1 MNKVIVTNNEN
12 YVQGNTA
19 LVPQRVEKTK
29 DNRLKELEKGK
40 SELHKKKINKRI
52 SSKICVIR
60 NIVLVFIAGALLIAR
75 YSIIYDMQRNLNT
88 IESDITETKR
98 ENENLKVELVKYNNL
113 RFIEETATSK
123 LHMIQPDKNAA
134 VYVSLDKNYFPNAAE
149 KDDKMVS
156 QQNLIQK
163 IKNLLF

>member
-1 MNKVIVTNNEN
+1 MIVTNNES
-12 YVQGNTA
+12 YVQGNTV

-29 DNRLKELEKGK
+29 DDRFRELEEGK
-40 SELHKKKINKRI
+40 TKLHKKKVNKRI
-52 SSKICVIR
+52 SSKVSVIR
-60 NIVLVFIAGALLIAR
+60 NISLVFIVGALLIAR
-75 YSIIYDMQRNLNT
+75 YSMIYDLQRNLNT
-88 IESDITETKR
+88 VKSNITETSR

-113 RFIEETATSK
+113 RFIEETATNK

-134 VYVSLDKNYFPNAAE
+134 IYVKLDKNYFPNIAE
-149 KDDKMVS
+149 KDDKIVS

>member
-1 MNKVIVTNNEN
+1 VTNNDN
-12 YVQGNTA
+12 YVQGNTV

-29 DNRLKELEKGK
+29 DNRLKELEEGK
-40 SELHKKKINKRI
+40 NKLHKKKISKRI
-52 SSKICVIR
+52 SSKVCVIR
-60 NIVLVFIAGALLIAR
+60 NISLVFIVGALLIAR
-75 YSIIYDMQRNLNT
+75 YSAIYDMQRNLNT
-88 IESDITETKR
+88 IKSSITETSR

-113 RFIEETATSK
+113 RFIEETATTK

-134 VYVSLDKNYFPNAAE
+134 VYVSLDKNYFSNMAE
-149 KDDKMVS
+149 KDNKMVS